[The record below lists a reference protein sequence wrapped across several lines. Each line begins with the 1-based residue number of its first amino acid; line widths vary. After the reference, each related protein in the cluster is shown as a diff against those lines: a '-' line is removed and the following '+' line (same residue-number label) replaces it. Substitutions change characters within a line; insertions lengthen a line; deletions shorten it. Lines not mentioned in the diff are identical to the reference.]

1 MATVRITFFKA
12 GVSSGGDIMQAAQA
26 GRLRFEDIT
35 ASASNQQTTMT
46 AESGDFVHIATI
58 GASIIADEGVNPDV
72 VTNGGVGIPENTS
85 FIIGGLAAGSKV
97 AVATVS

>member
-1 MATVRITFFKA
+1 MATARITFFKA

-26 GRLRFEDIT
+26 GTLRFEDIT
-35 ASASNQQTTMT
+35 PTASNQQTTIT
-46 AESGDFVHIATI
+46 ANVGDFVHIAAI
-58 GASIIADEGVNPDV
+58 GASLVASDGVSPNV
-72 VTNGGVGIPENTS
+72 VTNGGVGIPDGSS